1 MSTTG
6 EMPSSGL
13 RGALPMAVGS
23 SLGLPIAWQAFHSR
37 EVIMKSISFT
47 PIALAIS
54 IAALLVAPGCAT
66 DKPPAA
72 RTPLGPTVVT
82 TTTTTTKVEP
92 TGGSIAISDEI
103 RAACGIRAED
113 AFFAF
118 DSAVIAST
126 DVAPLD
132 AVARCFTTGPLAGRS
147 MRLIGHA
154 DSRGPSD
161 YNMTL
166 GQHRADSVE
175 GYLDRRGLQRSRMA
189 TTSRGAM
196 DATGQDEGGWARD
209 RRVDVQLGA

>member
-1 MSTTG
+1 MNSVSFI
-6 EMPSSGL
+6 PS
-13 RGALPMAVGS
+13 
-23 SLGLPIAWQAFHSR
+23 
-37 EVIMKSISFT
+37 
-47 PIALAIS
+47 ALALS
-54 IAALLVAPGCAT
+54 VTALLLASGCAT
-66 DKPPAA
+66 DTPPAA
-72 RTPLGPTVVT
+72 KTPAGPSVVT
-82 TTTTTTKVEP
+82 TTTTTTQKVEP
-92 TGGSIAISDEI
+92 SGGMIAISDEI
-103 RAACGIRAED
+103 RAACGIRTED

-132 AVARCFTTGPLAGRS
+132 AVAKCFTTGPLAGRS

-161 YNMTL
+161 YNMVL

-175 GYLDRRGLQRSRMA
+175 GYLDHRGLQRSRIA

-196 DATGQDEGGWARD
+196 DATGQDEGGWAHD

>member
-1 MSTTG
+1 MSF
-6 EMPSSGL
+6 M
-13 RGALPMAVGS
+13 
-23 SLGLPIAWQAFHSR
+23 
-37 EVIMKSISFT
+37 SFS
-47 PIALAIS
+47 PIALALS
-54 IAALLVAPGCAT
+54 IAPLLGATGCAA

-72 RTPLGPTVVT
+72 SVPLGATVT
-82 TTTTTTKVEP
+82 TTTTTTSPSKAEP
-92 TGGSIAISDEI
+92 TSGTIAISDEI
-103 RAACGIRAED
+103 RAACGIPAED

-154 DSRGPSD
+154 DPRGPSD
-161 YNMTL
+161 YNMAL

-175 GYLDRRGLQRSRMA
+175 GYLDRRGLQHSRVA
-189 TTSRGAM
+189 ATSRGAM
-196 DATGQDEGGWARD
+196 DATGQDEGGWAHD